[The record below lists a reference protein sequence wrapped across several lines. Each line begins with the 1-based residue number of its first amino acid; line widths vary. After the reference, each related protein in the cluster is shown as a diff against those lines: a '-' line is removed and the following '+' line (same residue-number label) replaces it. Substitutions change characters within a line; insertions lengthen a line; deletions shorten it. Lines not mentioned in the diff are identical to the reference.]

1 MARKTKFLLARGYII
16 RKNKYLCS
24 VVCPFCGA
32 ATRDA
37 EAKQNKTNNTIT
49 RLINSKF
56 KVMKKLFMILS
67 VVGVMSLATVNV
79 YAQEPEVA
87 ATEQVAEEAVEAEA
101 TEAPAI
107 DEETEV
113 AGVPFHQAIKQKF
126 IEGGV
131 LWMTPVLLC
140 LIIGLAVAIERILYL
155 SFSKINTKKFIAKF
169 EEALNNGG
177 IEAAKEV
184 ARSNKG
190 PVASIFYQGALRY
203 NEGLDVV
210 EKTVASYGSVQTG
223 LMESGLSWINLF
235 IALSPSLGFM
245 GTVVGMIEAF
255 DQIQA
260 AGEVSATLV
269 AGGIKVALLTTL
281 AGLIAAVILQLFYNY
296 ILNKI
301 DSAVVELEDTSI
313 TLVDILTDYS
323 KK

>member
-1 MARKTKFLLARGYII
+1 
-16 RKNKYLCS
+16 
-24 VVCPFCGA
+24 
-32 ATRDA
+32 
-37 EAKQNKTNNTIT
+37 
-49 RLINSKF
+49 
-56 KVMKKLFMILS
+56 MILS
-67 VVGVMSLATVNV
+67 VVGIMSFATVNV
-79 YAQEPEVA
+79 YAQEPEAA
-87 ATEQVAEEAVEAEA
+87 ATEQVAEEAVEATEAVEGEA
-101 TEAPAI
+101 TEAEAPAI
-107 DEETEV
+107 DEETEIP
-113 AGVPFHQAIKQKF
+113 GVPFHQAIKQKV

-155 SFSKINTKKFIAKF
+155 SFSKINSKKFIAKF

-184 ARSNKG
+184 ARNT
-190 PVASIFYQGALRY
+190 VASIFYQGALRY

-281 AGLIAAVILQLFYNY
+281 AGLISAVILQLFYNY

>member
-1 MARKTKFLLARGYII
+1 
-16 RKNKYLCS
+16 
-24 VVCPFCGA
+24 
-32 ATRDA
+32 
-37 EAKQNKTNNTIT
+37 
-49 RLINSKF
+49 
-56 KVMKKLFMILS
+56 MILS
-67 VVGVMSLATVNV
+67 AVGVMSFATVNV
-79 YAQEPEVA
+79 YAQEPEAA
-87 ATEQVAEEAVEAEA
+87 ATEQVVDEAAAEEAVAEEVVAEEAVA
-101 TEAPAI
+101 
-107 DEETEV
+107 EEPE
-113 AGVPFHQAIKQKF
+113 GVPFHQAIKQKF

-131 LWMTPVLLC
+131 FWMTPVLLC

-155 SFSKINTKKFIAKF
+155 SFSKINTKKFIAQF
-169 EEALNNGG
+169 EAALNEGG

-184 ARSNKG
+184 ARNTKG
-190 PVASIFYQGALRY
+190 PVASIYYQGVLRY

-210 EKTVASYGSVQTG
+210 EKAVASYGSVQNG
-223 LMESGLSWINLF
+223 LMESGLSWISLF

-301 DSAVVELEDTSI
+301 DSSVVELEDTSI
-313 TLVDILTDYS
+313 TLVDILTAYS

>member
-1 MARKTKFLLARGYII
+1 
-16 RKNKYLCS
+16 
-24 VVCPFCGA
+24 
-32 ATRDA
+32 
-37 EAKQNKTNNTIT
+37 
-49 RLINSKF
+49 
-56 KVMKKLFMILS
+56 MILS
-67 VVGVMSLATVNV
+67 VVGVMSLATANV
-79 YAQEPEVA
+79 YAQEPEAA
-87 ATEQVAEEAVEAEA
+87 ATEEVVAAEEEVA
-101 TEAPAI
+101 TEEAAPAI

-155 SFSKINTKKFIAKF
+155 SFSKINTKKFIAEF
-169 EEALNNGG
+169 EAALNEGG
-177 IEAAKEV
+177 IEAAKEL
-184 ARSNKG
+184 ARNTKG
-190 PVASIFYQGALRY
+190 PVASIYYQGALRY

-210 EKTVASYGSVQTG
+210 EKAVASYGSVQNG
-223 LMESGLSWINLF
+223 LMESGLSWISLF

-281 AGLIAAVILQLFYNY
+281 FGLIVAIILQLFYNY
-296 ILNKI
+296 IISMVDDIVNKM
-301 DSAVVELEDTSI
+301 EDASI
-313 TLVDILTDYS
+313 SLMDMLVKYN
-323 KK
+323 K